1 RIAGR
6 RPTSR
11 ISGRNAAVGQTN
23 RAAKQAQ
30 RLQSDL
36 YQATR
41 LLSATRKANGGRRR
55 CLISCFQVSGFRF
68 LVLGQDSGY
77 PEPRNAQPETAAGLQ
92 PLGIVTI
99 GAPTSHQV
107 TDIAPGSQHPVA
119 VLISED
125 VETGI
130 HEFETPRCFKW
141 DCKSVPKKS
150 AQHTAVSDH
159 DDSFPEMLLGNFV
172 EIRDVPLNLL
182 SHALSARD
190 DITWTHSSVQSILF
204 REFFPELGAIKP
216 LKDT

>member
-1 RIAGR
+1 MV
-6 RPTSR
+6 SR
-11 ISGRNAAVGQTN
+11 FR
-23 RAAKQAQ
+23 
-30 RLQSDL
+30 
-36 YQATR
+36 
-41 LLSATRKANGGRRR
+41 
-55 CLISCFQVSGFRF
+55 FQVSGFRRK
-68 LVLGQDSGY
+68 LCLQAGQKTLRCKAREDRRAEAYSGSTL
-77 PEPRNAQPETAAGLQ
+77 ERSDRGATKQMGLFQRRLRIITVGAA
-92 PLGIVTI
+92 
-99 GAPTSHQV
+99 TSHQV

-119 VLISED
+119 VLVSED

-130 HEFETPRCFKW
+130 HEFETPRRFKW
-141 DCKSVPKKS
+141 DCKGVPKKT

-204 REFFPELGAIKP
+204 REFFPELVAVEP